1 MNVMY
6 AQLTKSLH
14 HYGPGEHGECV
25 ELLLVGTPVITVPPS
40 FSEPSDV
47 CERSTV
53 GPLGVIDF
61 VWESGVVQLS
71 LEKGKC
77 VLPDGD
83 PKGLHVVGHDAR

>member
-1 MNVMY
+1 MDKQQRDCTIHGAPLVNVMY

-14 HYGPGEHGECV
+14 LYGRGEQGECV
-25 ELLLVGTPVITVPPS
+25 ELPLVGTPVITVSPS
-40 FSEPSDV
+40 FGEPPDV

-71 LEKGKC
+71 LEKEKC
-77 VLPDGD
+77 VL
-83 PKGLHVVGHDAR
+83 